1 MGNLSDEILWK
12 SLKEGDVKAF
22 SVLFKKFYSPLF
34 SYGLKISKDVEF
46 TEDSLQDFF
55 VYIYEHK
62 ENLSDLDKIAPYLFS
77 SFRRFIIKRIN
88 RSNKYA
94 VVRNI
99 DHNIVDINFTPE
111 EFITNQEATTFR
123 NKNLANL
130 INKLPKRQKEVIY
143 LKFHCNLKP
152 TEIAETMNIN
162 YQSVVN
168 TLHKAVK
175 NLREEIAVSQ
185 LLNL

>member
-1 MGNLSDEILWK
+1 MSELSDETLWK
-12 SLKEGDVKAF
+12 SLKEGDLKSF
-22 SVLFKKFYSPLF
+22 SVLFKKFYSTLF
-34 SYGLKISKDVEF
+34 SYGLKISNDSVL
-46 TEDSLQDFF
+46 TEDALQDFF

-62 ENLSDLDKIAPYLFS
+62 ENLSNLETIAPYLFS
-77 SFRRFIIKRIN
+77 SFRRFIIKRL
-88 RSNKYA
+88 NKNKKYS

-99 DHNIVDINFTPE
+99 DADIVDINFTQE
-111 EFITNQEATTFR
+111 EFMANQESVTFR

-130 INKLPKRQKEVIY
+130 VNKLPKRQKEVVY

-152 TEIAETMNIN
+152 QEIADTMDIN

-168 TLHKAVK
+168 TLHKAIK
-175 NLREEIAVSQ
+175 NLREEVAISE